1 MADNT
6 ESNNKKNN
14 TKKIKTDAKEDANKN
29 LKPEKVTEEKK
40 TADEKQEKEIKGV
53 QEKEIE
59 GVQEKEIEG
68 VQEKEI
74 EGTQEKEIKGVQ
86 EKEIEG
92 AKENVEIEVEKAPGG
107 ETTNISEEEKTQPE
121 APVKKLIK
129 KIKRGKKP
137 KLIEKITNVKVKRK
151 LEGEEKRL
159 FKIAAN
165 IRDKK
170 PKFLRQQYG
179 MIMRLKKV
187 WRKPRG
193 IDSKLKI
200 EKRGQGHLVKIGY
213 KKPESIRGIHP
224 SGYWTVNIAN
234 PKELENINKETHA
247 AIIFSQVGRKKR
259 NEIIKRANE
268 LNIIILNPRK
278 GEI

>member
-1 MADNT
+1 MVDNT

-14 TKKIKTDAKEDANKN
+14 AKKIKTDAKEYDDKN
-29 LKPEKVTEEKK
+29 LKLEKVIEDKK
-40 TADEKQEKEIKGV
+40 TADEKQEKEIEGA

-59 GVQEKEIEG
+59 EY
-68 VQEKEI
+68 
-74 EGTQEKEIKGVQ
+74 
-86 EKEIEG
+86 
-92 AKENVEIEVEKAPGG
+92 KENVEIEMEKTSGG
-107 ETTNISEEEKTQPE
+107 ETTNISEEEKTQSEAPIKKFSEEEKTQPE
-121 APVKKLIK
+121 ASIKKLIK
-129 KIKRGKKP
+129 KIKKGKKP
-137 KLIEKITNVKVKRK
+137 KLIEKIINVKVKRK

-159 FKIAAN
+159 FKIAAH

-193 IDSKLKI
+193 TDGKLKI

-213 KKPESIRGIHP
+213 KKPKGIRGIHP

-259 NEIIKRANE
+259 NEIIKKANE
-268 LNIIILNPRK
+268 LNIVILNPRK

>member
-6 ESNNKKNN
+6 ESDTNKNN
-14 TKKIKTDAKEDANKN
+14 TKKIKTDANEDANKN
-29 LKPEKVTEEKK
+29 LKPEKVTEDKK
-40 TADEKQEKEIKGV
+40 TADEKQEKEIKGA
-53 QEKEIE
+53 QEKEME
-59 GVQEKEIEG
+59 RAQEKEMERA
-68 VQEKEI
+68 
-74 EGTQEKEIKGVQ
+74 QEKEIKGD
-86 EKEIEG
+86 
-92 AKENVEIEVEKAPGG
+92 KENVEIEMEKVSGG
-107 ETTNISEEEKTQPE
+107 ETTNISEEKKTQPE

-129 KIKRGKKP
+129 KIKKGKKP

-159 FKIAAN
+159 FKIAAH

-179 MIMRLKKV
+179 MVMRLKKV
-187 WRKPRG
+187 WRKPKG
-193 IDSKLKI
+193 IDSKLKV

-234 PKELENINKETHA
+234 PKELGNINKETHA

-268 LNIIILNPRK
+268 LNIVILNPRK

>member
-1 MADNT
+1 MAENT
-6 ESNNKKNN
+6 EKNKSDVGDGNVGDIKQEKVMMEEG
-14 TKKIKTDAKEDANKN
+14 TSPHSEISEVSPVVKKEKVSELPAEVPVKKIKK
-29 LKPEKVTEEKK
+29 
-40 TADEKQEKEIKGV
+40 
-53 QEKEIE
+53 
-59 GVQEKEIEG
+59 
-68 VQEKEI
+68 
-74 EGTQEKEIKGVQ
+74 
-86 EKEIEG
+86 
-92 AKENVEIEVEKAPGG
+92 
-107 ETTNISEEEKTQPE
+107 
-121 APVKKLIK
+121 
-129 KIKRGKKP
+129 GKKP
-137 KLIEKITNVKVKRK
+137 KPVEKIKNVKVKRK
-151 LEGEEKRL
+151 LEGEEKHL
-159 FKIAAN
+159 FKVAAR

-179 MIMRLKKV
+179 MVMRLDKV

-193 IDSKLKI
+193 IDSKLKV

-234 PKELENINKETHA
+234 TKELENINKETHA

-268 LNIIILNPRK
+268 LNIVILNPRK

>member
-6 ESNNKKNN
+6 ESNTNKNN

-40 TADEKQEKEIKGV
+40 TADEKLGKEIKGA
-53 QEKEIE
+53 QEKEM
-59 GVQEKEIEG
+59 
-68 VQEKEI
+68 
-74 EGTQEKEIKGVQ
+74 
-86 EKEIEG
+86 EG
-92 AKENVEIEVEKAPGG
+92 AKENVEIETEKASGG

-129 KIKRGKKP
+129 KIKKGKKP

-159 FKIAAN
+159 FKIAAH

-179 MIMRLKKV
+179 MVMRLKKV

-268 LNIIILNPRK
+268 LNIVILNPRK